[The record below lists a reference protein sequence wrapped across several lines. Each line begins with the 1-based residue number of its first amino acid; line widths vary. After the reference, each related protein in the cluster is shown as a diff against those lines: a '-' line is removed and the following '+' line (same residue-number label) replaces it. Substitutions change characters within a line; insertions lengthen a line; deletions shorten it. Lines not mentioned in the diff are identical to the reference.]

1 MQICHV
7 QKERSREITCK
18 ITFYNLHL
26 IITVGYRV
34 QSQVAGLNAKTL
46 EM

>member
-7 QKERSREITCK
+7 QKEGSREVTRK
-18 ITFYNLHL
+18 ITFYNLSL
-26 IITVGYRV
+26 IILVGYRV